1 MIYGCTPLQMY
12 FRVVFP
18 ILRPTAVTVAILEA
32 MWVWNDYLL
41 PSLVLGRKELYTLP
55 IATQAFYGTY
65 STDLGLVMAA
75 LLLAM
80 LPILVLYLF
89 LQRYIVE
96 GVTSG
101 AVKG

>member
-1 MIYGCTPLQMY
+1 M
-12 FRVVFP
+12 
-18 ILRPTAVTVAILEA
+18 ADILENCISASETNHRNSCDLDA
-32 MWVWNDYLL
+32 MAFWNDYLL